1 MKLKIY
7 SEFLDEGFF
16 MAPAYLKKELK
27 LDDVEFIGSRFLY
40 YAYMTLRGNGIYP
53 FFKSLFAPLKLLF
66 TKDPI
71 ILAFAPYGKSIYYLI
86 LLKLFKKNVI
96 YLTSWPYWD
105 GSKYVHRGGYIREFF
120 WKKFLKNTRVA
131 GVTKKACEG
140 VNNFGA
146 KSVNIPH
153 PVDLDVFT
161 KKIKKNKKLNVL
173 FVGRILPE
181 KGVLDILKL
190 AEEFKDINF
199 TFVGNGDLSSKIKNC
214 GFNNVKYIGFV
225 KDKKEL
231 ARIYREA
238 DIFISNSYATKNW
251 EELFGIVIIEAMAS
265 GLAVIASDC
274 VGPKEII
281 QNGENGFL
289 IHQRDYNDL
298 KNKFSELIKNK
309 SLIKKFSDNGRET
322 VEEKYD
328 IKLISEKWLDLIK
341 NEN

>member
-7 SEFLDEGFF
+7 SEFSDEGFF
-16 MAPAYLKKELK
+16 MAPAYLKKEGK
-27 LDDVEFIGSRFLY
+27 LDNVEFIGSRFLY
-40 YAYMTLRGNGIYP
+40 YAYMRLRGKKTCP

-86 LLKLFKKNVI
+86 LLKLLKKNII

-105 GSKYVHRGGYIREFF
+105 GSKYVHAGGYTRKFLWE
-120 WKKFLKNTRVA
+120 KFLKNT
-131 GVTKKACEG
+131 KAICISKMAYNG
-140 VNNFGA
+140 INKFGA
-146 KSVNIPH
+146 NGVHIPH
-153 PVDLDVFT
+153 PVDLTIFT
-161 KKIKKNKKLNVL
+161 KKTDKNKKLNVL
-173 FVGRILPE
+173 FVGRLLPE
-181 KGVLDILKL
+181 KGVLDILRL
-190 AEEFKDINF
+190 AEEFKDIKF
-199 TFVGNGDLSSKIKNC
+199 TFAGNGNLSSKIKNC
-214 GFNNVKYIGFV
+214 GLSNVEYKGFV
-225 KDKKEL
+225 GDKKEL
-231 ARIYREA
+231 SKVYRQA

-289 IHQRDYNDL
+289 IHQKDYNDL

-309 SLIKKFSDNGRET
+309 NLIRKFSDNGRKT
-322 VEEKYD
+322 AEKRYD
-328 IKLISEKWLDLIK
+328 IRIISEKWMDLI